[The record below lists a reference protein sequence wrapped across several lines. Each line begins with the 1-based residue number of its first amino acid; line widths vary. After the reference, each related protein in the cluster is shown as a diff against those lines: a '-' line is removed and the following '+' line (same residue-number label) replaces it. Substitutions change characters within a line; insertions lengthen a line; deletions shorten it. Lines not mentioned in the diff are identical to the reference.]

1 MLTCD
6 TYHIPTSLPEA
17 LEMLNRYANNDVR
30 ILAGATDT
38 LPWARQG
45 RAGDVTGDHNVENIV
60 DVSRVPELNGYEV
73 KAGRVRMGSNLVFQ
87 NFLED
92 DTLSLHL
99 PNMRYCAIWFADD
112 QIRRQAT
119 LAGNLANA
127 SPAADGTPPMV
138 ALNGEV
144 ELASLAGKEII
155 RRQVP
160 VTEFITGPGKTT
172 LADNEL
178 ITAVNCDSARGYGGS
193 FEKVGQRR
201 SLVISVACATCCVK
215 VSGDGRRFEEIRL
228 ALGGI
233 GPVPIRLDDAE
244 NLLRGSDVTYAAISR
259 AAKLAPN
266 RVASRSRRDY
276 REDVI
281 QGFAERAIIN
291 ALADC
296 GHNIKEK
303 TEELAHV

>member
-17 LEMLNRYANNDVR
+17 LEILNRYADSDVR

-60 DVSRVPELNGYEV
+60 DVSRVPELNGFEV
-73 KAGRVRMGSNLVFQ
+73 RAGRVRMGSSLVFQ
-87 NFLED
+87 DFLED
-92 DTLSLHL
+92 ETLSSHL

-127 SPAADGTPPMV
+127 SPVADGTPAMV
-138 ALNGEV
+138 ALNAEV

-160 VTEFITGPGKTT
+160 ITEFITGPGRTA
-172 LADNEL
+172 LAENEL
-178 ITAVNCDSARGYGGS
+178 ITAVTCDSVHGYGGS

-215 VSGDGRRFEEIRL
+215 VSGDGRRFEDIRL
-228 ALGGI
+228 ALGGV
-233 GPVPIRLDDAE
+233 GPAPIRLDDAE
-244 NLLRGSDVTYAAISR
+244 DLLRGSDITYAAISS
-259 AAKLAPN
+259 AAKLAPA

-276 REDVI
+276 REEVI
-281 QGFAERAIIN
+281 QGFAERAIIG

-303 TEELAHV
+303 TGELAHV

>member
-6 TYHIPTSLPEA
+6 TYHIPTSLPQA
-17 LEMLNRYANNDVR
+17 LDMLNQQKGKDVR

-45 RAGDVTGDHNVENIV
+45 RAGDVTGDHNVKTII
-60 DVSRVPELNGYEV
+60 DVTRLPELRCYEV
-73 KAGRVRMGSNLVFQ
+73 KAGRLRMGAGLVFQ
-87 NFLED
+87 DFLED
-92 DTLSLHL
+92 EALSAHL

-144 ELASLAGKEII
+144 ELASLAGSEVV
-155 RRQVP
+155 RRHVP
-160 VTEFITGPGKTT
+160 VSEFITGPGKTT

-178 ITAVNCDSARGYGGS
+178 ITAVTCDSAHGFGGS

-215 VSGDGRRFEEIRL
+215 VSADGQRFEDIRL
-228 ALGGI
+228 ALGGV

-244 NLLRGSDVTYAAISR
+244 NKLRGSEITRQTIAE
-259 AAKLAPN
+259 AAKLAPA

-276 REDVI
+276 RKEVI
-281 QGFAERAIIN
+281 QGFTERAIID

-296 GHNIKEK
+296 GHGLTDK

>member
-6 TYHIPTSLPEA
+6 NYHIPTSLPEA
-17 LEMLNRYANNDVR
+17 LEVLNRYAGNDVR

-45 RAGDVTGDHNVENIV
+45 RAGDVTGDHNVKNIV

-87 NFLED
+87 TFLED
-92 DTLSLHL
+92 EALSLHL
-99 PNMRYCAIWFADD
+99 PNMRYCAVWFADD

-127 SPAADGTPPMV
+127 SPVADGTPPMV

-144 ELASLAGKEII
+144 ELTSLAGKEII
-155 RRQVP
+155 KRQVS
-160 VTEFITGPGKTT
+160 VIKFITGPGKTV
-172 LADNEL
+172 LAENEL
-178 ITAVNCDSARGYGGS
+178 ITAVTCDSAHGYGGS

-215 VSGDGRRFEEIRL
+215 VSDDGRRFDDVRL

-244 NLLRGSDVTYAAISR
+244 NLLRGATSLTQRFPA
-259 AAKLAPN
+259 
-266 RVASRSRRDY
+266 
-276 REDVI
+276 
-281 QGFAERAIIN
+281 
-291 ALADC
+291 
-296 GHNIKEK
+296 
-303 TEELAHV
+303 